1 MDCLSQM
8 NVIYDVQTKTYWA
21 AMRPSSRPVVTR
33 ELLKD
38 MRSVQDAIAEIL
50 NDNHQHVEYLVL
62 RSEQP
67 GVFNLGG
74 DLHLF
79 ADRIRAKDRTGLQ
92 AYAYACIDVL
102 YRNARAFD
110 APMVTIALVQ
120 GDALG
125 GGFETALSFDVIVAE
140 RGAKMGLP
148 EVLFNLFP
156 GMGAYS
162 FLSRKI
168 GMAAAEKL
176 IMSGKVYSAEELYE
190 LGVVNVLADP
200 GDGVNAVTDY
210 IARSRR
216 KGNSY
221 RAMSRVKRQVN
232 PVTFDELR
240 KIVDIWVDAA
250 LQLGEQDLKKM
261 SRLTSAQL
269 RRFTDTQPEADTAI
283 QDAA

>member
-1 MDCLSQM
+1 M
-8 NVIYDVQTKTYWA
+8 NVIFDPAIKTYWA
-21 AMRPSSRPVVTR
+21 AMRPSSRPVITR

-50 NDNHQHVEYLVL
+50 RDNDQMVEYLVL
-62 RSEQP
+62 RSEQA

-79 ADRIRAKDRTGLQ
+79 ADRIRAKDRAGLQ

-110 APMVTIALVQ
+110 VPMVTIALVQ

-176 IMSGKVYSAEELYE
+176 IMSGKVYTAEELYD
-190 LGVVNVLADP
+190 LGVVNILADD
-200 GDGVNAVTDY
+200 GDGVSAVTDY
-210 IARSRR
+210 IASTRR
-216 KGNSY
+216 KGNAH

-232 PVTFDELR
+232 PVTYDELR
-240 KIVDIWVDAA
+240 SIVDIWVDAA

-261 SRLTSAQL
+261 ARLTSAQL
-269 RRFTDTQPEADTAI
+269 RRFTDSQSETDTSVS
-283 QDAA
+283 AAA